1 MCGDNDFVEC
11 ELPKNTID
19 LFCASWADFKRDP
32 ADHKKFE
39 ALHFLFSVA
48 AAKWGY
54 YATSRMCA
62 SARNGFAGRPIV
74 DPLI

>member
-11 ELPKNTID
+11 ELPRKTLD
-19 LFCASWADFKRDP
+19 MVCTAWADFKRDP
-32 ADHKKFE
+32 SDHAKFE
-39 ALHFLFSVA
+39 AMHFLICVA
-48 AAKWGY
+48 SAKWGY

-62 SARNGFAGRPIV
+62 ASRNGRAGRTTI